1 LLAFDAQLH
10 GKGFSYGDGK
20 TDRFYVDG
28 WSGRDQYLS
37 WDFRTVAAG
46 SYNMSI
52 VYRAGEGYGGTYQWQ
67 MDGSSGSS
75 GSSGDGAVGTG
86 DSVRTVNLG
95 VVSLSAGMHELRLK
109 PVDISARMLMRPLEV
124 RLVRSPE

>member
-28 WSGRDQYLS
+28 WSSKEQYLS
-37 WDFRTVAAG
+37 WGFRTVAAG
-46 SYNMSI
+46 SYRLSI

-67 MDGSSGSS
+67 VDGSS
-75 GSSGDGAVGTG
+75 SSGDGAVGAG

-95 VVSLSAGMHELRLK
+95 VVSLQAGTHELSLK

-124 RLVRSPE
+124 RLVRSQE